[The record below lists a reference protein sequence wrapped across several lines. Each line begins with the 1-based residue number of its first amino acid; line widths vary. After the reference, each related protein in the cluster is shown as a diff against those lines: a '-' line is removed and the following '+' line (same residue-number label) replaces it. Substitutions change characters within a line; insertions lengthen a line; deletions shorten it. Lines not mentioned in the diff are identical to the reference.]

1 MMIEISKLT
10 KKYGEK
16 EVVKN
21 ISFTVNQGD
30 VFGFLGPNG
39 AGKTTTIK
47 MMTGQLEPT
56 SGMLKIGGEEVRE
69 KKELYRE
76 IGIVFELPNLCMK
89 ATIKDNLT
97 LFGKI
102 YDLPRQRVNDVMEDL
117 QLLDKKDMNVG
128 KLSKGWKQ
136 RVLIARALLHRPKV
150 LILDEPTSGL
160 DPNTTTLLHNYIKK
174 LNQEGMTII
183 ITTHDMKEADLLCNR
198 IGIINQGEMSVIG
211 SPEELKEKYQDKEI
225 QVQYKEGN
233 QIITARMPSKDEQT
247 KENILNLMKEDR
259 LIYYSQR
266 SISLGDVF
274 SKVTGGKLS

>member
-174 LNQEGMTII
+174 LNEEGMTII

>member
-21 ISFTVNQGD
+21 ISFTVSQGD

-76 IGIVFELPNLCMK
+76 IGIVFELPNLYMK

-102 YDLPRQRVNDVMEDL
+102 YDLPRQRVNEVMEDL
-117 QLLDKKDMNVG
+117 QLLDKKDMNVE

-174 LNQEGMTII
+174 LNEEGMTII

-211 SPEELKEKYQDKEI
+211 SPEELKEKYQDREI

>member
-1 MMIEISKLT
+1 
-10 KKYGEK
+10 
-16 EVVKN
+16 
-21 ISFTVNQGD
+21 
-30 VFGFLGPNG
+30 
-39 AGKTTTIK
+39 
-47 MMTGQLEPT
+47 
-56 SGMLKIGGEEVRE
+56 ML
-69 KKELYRE
+69 
-76 IGIVFELPNLCMK
+76 K

-102 YDLPRQRVNDVMEDL
+102 YDLPRQRVNEVMEDL
-117 QLLDKKDMNVG
+117 QLLDKKDMNVE

-174 LNQEGMTII
+174 LNEEGMTII

-211 SPEELKEKYQDKEI
+211 SPEELKEKYQDREI

>member
-76 IGIVFELPNLCMK
+76 IGIVFELPNLYMK
-89 ATIKDNLT
+89 ATVKDNLT

-174 LNQEGMTII
+174 LNEEGMTII